1 MTVLRPRQ
9 GRRMAHAVSNRL
21 AIGWAFALAALAA
34 LSMAAAMPPAHAE
47 TLGVRGRTYA
57 PDADAREQFKD
68 VVRRKQASGELDRFW
83 VEYRDKAVR
92 DIKHPAPLAI
102 RTSYGRRS
110 IFNPARFTISSDYRD
125 QNGALLVAR
134 GTVIEPLRRL
144 PLTTGLIF
152 ADGRD
157 LAQIDYAVKRSQ
169 AEPLKIVL
177 TAGSALAL
185 RQRYRE
191 HGAVGSLGGK
201 GGKGVPF
208 YFDQRAMV
216 INSLKALYGLEISS
230 VPALL
235 RQEGSG
241 LRVEFGMP
249 EGKS

>member
-1 MTVLRPRQ
+1 MTMLRPGQ
-9 GRRMAHAVSNRL
+9 GHRIAHALSYRL
-21 AIGWAFALAALAA
+21 ALGWAFALGAM
-34 LSMAAAMPPAHAE
+34 SMAATMPPAHAE

-92 DIKHPAPLAI
+92 DIKNPAPLAI
-102 RTSYGRRS
+102 RTSYGQRS

-191 HGAVGSLGGK
+191 HGAVGGLGGV

-249 EGKS
+249 GGKS